1 MAGICGFY
9 HKGSVNAECLKAM
22 GMTLRHRGPDGY
34 GEEYVQTKAGN
45 LGIACTRL
53 NIQDCTKEIVQPLWS
68 EDRRVLLAYDGS
80 IYNTEII
87 RNAIQGFAW
96 RGKGIAE
103 VLIAAYLEWGM
114 EFLNH
119 IDGMFS
125 IVIFDR
131 KDDSLY
137 FCRDHMG
144 KKPLYYYYNASQD
157 FVFGSEI
164 QAILTFPAVKRK
176 PNINIVASYLYH
188 WYFQEPDTAFK
199 DIYKVKKGHYIKIQN
214 GVLSEH
220 AYWTIGDAYAKGQK
234 KLITDYDEAKNE
246 LQMLLKKAVR
256 KRMDGVEAVG
266 GFLSG
271 GYDSSMVCA
280 LMQEN
285 SVKRIRTYCMGFEDE
300 AFDERAYAERVAK
313 HLGTEHRSLCISDKK
328 MLQILDLVVKNNALP
343 IADYAIIPT
352 LVMAEEAR
360 KDNDVILTG
369 VGGDELF
376 MGGLSIYAALDEA
389 QKEALTGRIIYY
401 CRKIPVLKDIKTLN
415 NLPFHLRLV
424 AMDKNAKAA
433 TQIGASD
440 MFNTI
445 KRMLAEPVENN
456 SFYFEIEDRYPEKNY
471 GARRSLVDLDSYTV
485 ELELLKEDSATMYVG
500 LERRCPIYDKNV
512 MEYVFRMPYQ
522 FKMQGSGGKRILRD
536 ILYEYVPRELVDRPK
551 SGFNIPAERLLKTY
565 LKDELLELS
574 SPEYLNRQGLFHAE
588 YASEIVRDYLKPEK
602 ERKRKGH
609 FGIIWTFYI
618 YQKWYQ
624 EWIAGTRNGI

>member
-9 HKGSVNAECLKAM
+9 HKDRVNAGCLKEM
-22 GMTLRHRGPDGY
+22 GMTLQHRGPDGY
-34 GEEYVQTKAGN
+34 GEECVQTKAGD
-45 LGIACTRL
+45 LGVACTKL
-53 NIQDCTKEIVQPLWS
+53 NIQDCTKEMVQPLWS
-68 EDRRVLLAYDGS
+68 EDGRVLLAYDGS
-80 IYNTEII
+80 IYNTDALK
-87 RNAIQGFAW
+87 NALQGFDW

-103 VLIAAYLEWGM
+103 VLIAAYLKWGM

-125 IVIFDR
+125 MVIFDR
-131 KDDSLY
+131 KDDTLY
-137 FCRDHMG
+137 LCRDHMG
-144 KKPLYYYYNASQD
+144 KKPLYYYYDTSQNL
-157 FVFGSEI
+157 VFGSEI
-164 QAILTFPAVKRK
+164 QAILTFPGIRRE
-176 PNINIVASYLYH
+176 PNKKILASFLYH

-199 DIYKVKKGHYIKIQN
+199 DIYKVKKGHYLKIQN
-214 GVLSEH
+214 GILSEH
-220 AYWTIGDAYAKGQK
+220 AYWTIGNAYAKGQK
-234 KLITDYDEAKNE
+234 KLITDYDEAKHG
-246 LQMLLKKAVR
+246 LQMLLKEAVR

-285 SVKRIRTYCMGFEDE
+285 SSKKIRTYCMGFEDE
-300 AFDERAYAERVAK
+300 AFDERGYAECVAN
-313 HLGTEHRSLCISDKK
+313 HLGTDHRNLCINDRE
-328 MLQILDLVVKNNALP
+328 MLRILDLVVENNALP
-343 IADYAIIPT
+343 IADYATIPT
-352 LVMAEEAR
+352 LVMASEAK

-389 QKEALTGRIIYY
+389 QKNALAGRIIYY
-401 CRKIPVLKDIKTLN
+401 SRKIPVIRDMKAFN

-433 TQIGASD
+433 TQIGAVD
-440 MFNTI
+440 MFDTI
-445 KRMLAEPVENN
+445 KKMRVAPVENN

-485 ELELLKEDSATMYVG
+485 ELELLKEDSATMYAA

-522 FKMQGSGGKRILRD
+522 FKMHGDGGKRILRD
-536 ILYEYVPRELVDRPK
+536 VLYEYVPKELVDRPK
-551 SGFNIPAERLLKTY
+551 SGFNIPAERLLNTY

-574 SPEYLNRQGLFHAE
+574 DPAYLRRQGLFHPE
-588 YASEIVRDYLKPEK
+588 STSEIVRDYLKPES

-609 FGIIWTFYI
+609 FGIMWTFYI
-618 YQKWYQ
+618 YQKWY
-624 EWIAGTRNGI
+624 RNWMIGMEK

>member
-9 HKGSVNAECLKAM
+9 HKDRVNAGCLKEM
-22 GMTLRHRGPDGY
+22 GMTLQHRGPDGY
-34 GEEYVQTKAGN
+34 GEECVQTKAGD
-45 LGIACTRL
+45 LGVACTKL
-53 NIQDCTKEIVQPLWS
+53 NIQDCTKEMVQPLWS
-68 EDRRVLLAYDGS
+68 EDGRVLLAYDGS
-80 IYNTEII
+80 IYNTDALK
-87 RNAIQGFAW
+87 NALQGFDW

-103 VLIAAYLEWGM
+103 VLIAAYLKWGM

-125 IVIFDR
+125 MVIFDR
-131 KDDSLY
+131 KDDTLY
-137 FCRDHMG
+137 LCRDHMG
-144 KKPLYYYYNASQD
+144 KKPLYYYYDTSQNL
-157 FVFGSEI
+157 VFGSEI
-164 QAILTFPAVKRK
+164 QAILTFPGIRRE
-176 PNINIVASYLYH
+176 PNKKILASFLYH

-199 DIYKVKKGHYIKIQN
+199 DIYKVKKGHYLKIQN
-214 GVLSEH
+214 GILSEH
-220 AYWTIGDAYAKGQK
+220 AYWTIGNAYAKGQK
-234 KLITDYDEAKNE
+234 KLITDYDEAKHG
-246 LQMLLKKAVR
+246 LQMLLKEAVR

-285 SVKRIRTYCMGFEDE
+285 SSKKIRTYCMGFEDE
-300 AFDERAYAERVAK
+300 AFDERGYAECVAN
-313 HLGTEHRSLCISDKK
+313 HLGTDHRNLCINDRE
-328 MLQILDLVVKNNALP
+328 MLRILDLVVENNALP
-343 IADYAIIPT
+343 IADYATIPT
-352 LVMAEEAR
+352 LVMASEAK

-389 QKEALTGRIIYY
+389 QKNALAGRIIYY
-401 CRKIPVLKDIKTLN
+401 SRKIPVIRDMKAFN

-433 TQIGASD
+433 TQIGAVD
-440 MFNTI
+440 MFDTI
-445 KRMLAEPVENN
+445 KKMLVAPVENN

-485 ELELLKEDSATMYVG
+485 ELELLKEDSATMYAA

-522 FKMQGSGGKRILRD
+522 FKMHGDGGKRIFRD
-536 ILYEYVPRELVDRPK
+536 VLYEYVPKELVDRPK
-551 SGFNIPAERLLKTY
+551 SGFNIPAERLLNTY

-574 SPEYLNRQGLFHAE
+574 DPAYLRRQGLFHPE
-588 YASEIVRDYLKPEK
+588 STSEIVRDYLKPES

-609 FGIIWTFYI
+609 FGIMWTFYI
-618 YQKWYQ
+618 YQKWY
-624 EWIAGTRNGI
+624 RNWMIGMEK

>member
-9 HKGSVNAECLKAM
+9 HKDRVNAGCLKEM
-22 GMTLRHRGPDGY
+22 GMTLQHRGPDGY
-34 GEEYVQTKAGN
+34 GEECVQTKAGD
-45 LGIACTRL
+45 LGVACTKL
-53 NIQDCTKEIVQPLWS
+53 NIQDCTKEMVQPLWS
-68 EDRRVLLAYDGS
+68 EDGRVLLAYDGS
-80 IYNTEII
+80 IYNTDALK
-87 RNAIQGFAW
+87 NALQGFDW

-103 VLIAAYLEWGM
+103 VLIAAYLKWGM

-125 IVIFDR
+125 MVIFDR
-131 KDDSLY
+131 KDDTLY
-137 FCRDHMG
+137 LCRDHMG
-144 KKPLYYYYNASQD
+144 KKPLYYYYDTSQNL
-157 FVFGSEI
+157 VFGSEI
-164 QAILTFPAVKRK
+164 QAILTFPGIRRE
-176 PNINIVASYLYH
+176 PNKKILASFLYH

-199 DIYKVKKGHYIKIQN
+199 DIYKVKKGHYLKIQN
-214 GVLSEH
+214 GILSEH
-220 AYWTIGDAYAKGQK
+220 AYWTIGNAYAKGQK
-234 KLITDYDEAKNE
+234 KLITDYDEAKHG
-246 LQMLLKKAVR
+246 LQMLLKEAVR

-285 SVKRIRTYCMGFEDE
+285 SSKKIRTYCMGFEDE
-300 AFDERAYAERVAK
+300 AFDERGYAECVAN
-313 HLGTEHRSLCISDKK
+313 HLGTDHRNLCINDRE
-328 MLQILDLVVKNNALP
+328 MLRILDLVVENNALP
-343 IADYAIIPT
+343 IADYATIPT
-352 LVMAEEAR
+352 LVMASEAK

-389 QKEALTGRIIYY
+389 QKNALAGRIIYY
-401 CRKIPVLKDIKTLN
+401 SRKIPVIRDMKAFN

-433 TQIGASD
+433 TQIGAVD
-440 MFNTI
+440 MFDTI
-445 KRMLAEPVENN
+445 KKMLVAPVENN

-485 ELELLKEDSATMYVG
+485 ELELLKEDSATMYAA

-522 FKMQGSGGKRILRD
+522 FKMHGDGGKRILRD
-536 ILYEYVPRELVDRPK
+536 VLYEYVPKELVDRPK
-551 SGFNIPAERLLKTY
+551 SGFNIPAERLLNTY

-574 SPEYLNRQGLFHAE
+574 DSAYLRKQGLFHPE
-588 YASEIVRDYLKPEK
+588 STSEIVRDYLKPES

-609 FGIIWTFYI
+609 FGIMWTFYI
-618 YQKWYQ
+618 YQKWY
-624 EWIAGTRNGI
+624 RNWMIGMEK

>member
-9 HKGSVNAECLKAM
+9 HKDRVNAGCLKEM
-22 GMTLRHRGPDGY
+22 GMTLQHRGPDGY
-34 GEEYVQTKAGN
+34 GEECVQTKAGD
-45 LGIACTRL
+45 LGVACTKL
-53 NIQDCTKEIVQPLWS
+53 NIQDCTKEMVQPLWS
-68 EDRRVLLAYDGS
+68 EDGRVLLAYDGS
-80 IYNTEII
+80 IYNTDALK
-87 RNAIQGFAW
+87 NALQGFDW

-103 VLIAAYLEWGM
+103 VLIAAYLKWGM

-125 IVIFDR
+125 MVIFDR
-131 KDDSLY
+131 KDDTLY
-137 FCRDHMG
+137 LCRDHMG
-144 KKPLYYYYNASQD
+144 KKPLYYYYDTSQNL
-157 FVFGSEI
+157 VFGSEI
-164 QAILTFPAVKRK
+164 QAILTFPGIRRE
-176 PNINIVASYLYH
+176 PNKKILASFLYH

-199 DIYKVKKGHYIKIQN
+199 DIYKVKKGHYLKIQN
-214 GVLSEH
+214 GILSEH
-220 AYWTIGDAYAKGQK
+220 AYWTIGNAYAKGQK
-234 KLITDYDEAKNE
+234 KLITDYDEAKHG
-246 LQMLLKKAVR
+246 LQMLLKEAVR

-285 SVKRIRTYCMGFEDE
+285 SSKKIRTYCMGFEDE
-300 AFDERAYAERVAK
+300 AFDERGYAECVAN
-313 HLGTEHRSLCISDKK
+313 HLGTDHRNLCINDRE
-328 MLQILDLVVKNNALP
+328 MLRILDLVVENNALP
-343 IADYAIIPT
+343 IADYATIPT
-352 LVMAEEAR
+352 LVMASEAK

-389 QKEALTGRIIYY
+389 QKNALAGRIIYY
-401 CRKIPVLKDIKTLN
+401 SRKIPVIRDMKAFN

-433 TQIGASD
+433 TQIGAVD
-440 MFNTI
+440 MFDTI
-445 KRMLAEPVENN
+445 KKMLVAPVENN

-485 ELELLKEDSATMYVG
+485 ELELLKEDSATMYAA

-522 FKMQGSGGKRILRD
+522 FKMHGDGGKRILRD
-536 ILYEYVPRELVDRPK
+536 VLYEYVPKELVDRPK
-551 SGFNIPAERLLKTY
+551 SGFNIPAERLLNTY

-574 SPEYLNRQGLFHAE
+574 DPAYLRRQGLFHPE
-588 YASEIVRDYLKPEK
+588 STSEIVRDYLKPES

-609 FGIIWTFYI
+609 FGIMWTFYI
-618 YQKWYQ
+618 YQKWY
-624 EWIAGTRNGI
+624 RNWMIGMEK

>member
-9 HKGSVNAECLKAM
+9 HKDRVNAGCLKEM
-22 GMTLRHRGPDGY
+22 GMTLQHRGPDGY
-34 GEEYVQTKAGN
+34 GEECVQTKAGD
-45 LGIACTRL
+45 LGVACTKL
-53 NIQDCTKEIVQPLWS
+53 NIQDCTKEMVQPLWS
-68 EDRRVLLAYDGS
+68 EDGRVLLAYDGS
-80 IYNTEII
+80 IYNTDALK
-87 RNAIQGFAW
+87 NALQGFDW

-103 VLIAAYLEWGM
+103 VLIAAYLKWGM

-125 IVIFDR
+125 MMIFDR
-131 KDDSLY
+131 KDDTLY
-137 FCRDHMG
+137 LCRDHMG
-144 KKPLYYYYNASQD
+144 KKPLYYYYDTSQNL
-157 FVFGSEI
+157 VFGSEI
-164 QAILTFPAVKRK
+164 QAILTFPGIRRE
-176 PNINIVASYLYH
+176 PNKKILASFLYH

-199 DIYKVKKGHYIKIQN
+199 DIYKVKKGHYLKIQN
-214 GVLSEH
+214 GILSEH
-220 AYWTIGDAYAKGQK
+220 AYWTIGNAYAKGQK
-234 KLITDYDEAKNE
+234 KLITDYDEAKHG
-246 LQMLLKKAVR
+246 LQMLLKEAVR

-285 SVKRIRTYCMGFEDE
+285 SSKKIRTYCMGFEDE
-300 AFDERAYAERVAK
+300 AFDERGYAECVAN
-313 HLGTEHRSLCISDKK
+313 HLGTDHRNLCINDRE
-328 MLQILDLVVKNNALP
+328 MLRILDLVVENNALP
-343 IADYAIIPT
+343 IADYATIPT
-352 LVMAEEAR
+352 LVMASEAK

-389 QKEALTGRIIYY
+389 QKNALAGRIIYY
-401 CRKIPVLKDIKTLN
+401 SRKIPVIRDMKAFN

-433 TQIGASD
+433 TQIGAVD
-440 MFNTI
+440 MFDTI
-445 KRMLAEPVENN
+445 KKMLVAPVENN

-485 ELELLKEDSATMYVG
+485 ELELLKEDSATMYAA

-522 FKMQGSGGKRILRD
+522 FKMHGDGGKRILRD
-536 ILYEYVPRELVDRPK
+536 VLYEYVPKELVDRPK
-551 SGFNIPAERLLKTY
+551 SGFNIPAERLLNTY

-574 SPEYLNRQGLFHAE
+574 DPAYLRRQGLFYPE
-588 YASEIVRDYLKPEK
+588 STSEIVRDYLKPES

-609 FGIIWTFYI
+609 FGIMWTFYI
-618 YQKWYQ
+618 YQKWY
-624 EWIAGTRNGI
+624 RNWMIGMEK

>member
-1 MAGICGFY
+1 M
-9 HKGSVNAECLKAM
+9 
-22 GMTLRHRGPDGY
+22 
-34 GEEYVQTKAGN
+34 
-45 LGIACTRL
+45 
-53 NIQDCTKEIVQPLWS
+53 
-68 EDRRVLLAYDGS
+68 
-80 IYNTEII
+80 
-87 RNAIQGFAW
+87 
-96 RGKGIAE
+96 
-103 VLIAAYLEWGM
+103 
-114 EFLNH
+114 
-119 IDGMFS
+119 
-125 IVIFDR
+125 
-131 KDDSLY
+131 
-137 FCRDHMG
+137 
-144 KKPLYYYYNASQD
+144 
-157 FVFGSEI
+157 
-164 QAILTFPAVKRK
+164 
-176 PNINIVASYLYH
+176 
-188 WYFQEPDTAFK
+188 
-199 DIYKVKKGHYIKIQN
+199 
-214 GVLSEH
+214 
-220 AYWTIGDAYAKGQK
+220 
-234 KLITDYDEAKNE
+234 
-246 LQMLLKKAVR
+246 
-256 KRMDGVEAVG
+256 
-266 GFLSG
+266 SG

-313 HLGTEHRSLCISDKK
+313 YLGTEHRSLCISDKE

-415 NLPFHLRLV
+415 NLPFHIRLV

-440 MFNTI
+440 MFDTI